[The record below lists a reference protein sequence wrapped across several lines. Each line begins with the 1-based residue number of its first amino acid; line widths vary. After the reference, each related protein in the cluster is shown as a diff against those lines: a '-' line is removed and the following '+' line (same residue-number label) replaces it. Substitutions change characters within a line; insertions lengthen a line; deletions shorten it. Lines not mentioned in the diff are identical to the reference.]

1 MAQNENDLRAERGL
15 SSFDQRH
22 RLNLNYI
29 YTSPVGE
36 NGLLRGGGIAEK
48 LLKDWTFS
56 GSLTAAT
63 GTPLTARVLGNQ
75 SDTAG
80 TGAVGSGRADATG
93 VPVDSGSGFFN
104 LGAFTIPIAGQ
115 FGDAGRNTIPGPSLF
130 SMNFSVSRS
139 FRMGDDRR
147 RVEFRMDSQNVTNH
161 VNITNLY
168 TVVNASNYGL
178 ASAASAMRSITATV
192 RFRF

>member
-1 MAQNENDLRAERGL
+1 
-15 SSFDQRH
+15 F
-22 RLNLNYI
+22 I

-93 VPVDSGSGFFN
+93 APIDANGGFFN
-104 LGAFTIPIAGQ
+104 LSAFTLPAAGQ
-115 FGDAGRNTIPGPSLF
+115 FGDAGRNTIPGPATVSL
-130 SMNFSVSRS
+130 NFAVSRS
-139 FRMGDDRR
+139 F
-147 RVEFRMDSQNVTNH
+147 
-161 VNITNLY
+161 
-168 TVVNASNYGL
+168 
-178 ASAASAMRSITATV
+178 
-192 RFRF
+192 